1 MSISYF
7 VEGKIKTH
15 FKGDIKV
22 YSKENIVNSA
32 HQTII
37 QTGKEKGISY
47 GKADTLHQNDKPI
60 NGIDV
65 TLNLFFDGTQNNK
78 VNSILGEK
86 SGLSNRDDDSY
97 TNDFSNVAKGY
108 DAVAS
113 NVENQI
119 KVYIEG
125 IGTVDGKRDTLPLA
139 TGIPNN
145 AGSPLGTGDRGIKAK
160 VTRGCVKAA
169 QELSEKYENKEI
181 AKLKINVFGFSRGA
195 AAARHFVHIASTP
208 AKIVTLNDERMH
220 ILPPYH
226 YYEQPNGEKKAE
238 PSFTLNK
245 SQKGFVEQYGYF
257 GACLL
262 KNKVNVKHIEFNFAG
277 LYDTVASHG
286 VNHRGTSILG
296 VKIKDND
303 SEELHLDAIKN
314 CKVIVHFVT
323 QEEFR
328 ENFSLTNIKKS
339 GIKGIEL
346 TLPGVHSDIGGGYKN
361 KVRENVLIYQG
372 TKENCEKYKKILTDE
387 GWYKDDKEEIYIQR
401 KRRMRTTRTYRVS
414 NTYQLIGKRT
424 LLNEYDRIPLLRMI
438 EYSKQF
444 QVVYEDSKINDYQ
457 ITDPFINTIYIQLS
471 HYLYACHTLRNGY
484 IERYNKGEKINPQKY
499 LEELEKKSYLDYIDA
514 YNLKELRNKYLHWSA
529 NHYKTGMGPRVEEP
543 LPFKQRTRTNLEG

>member
-108 DAVAS
+108 DAVDPNAEGQ
-113 NVENQI
+113 VA
-119 KVYIEG
+119 VYIEG

-145 AGSPLGTGDRGIKAK
+145 AGSPTGEGDRGIKAK
-160 VTRGCVKAA
+160 VTRACINAGE
-169 QELSEKYENKEI
+169 ELYKKYKNKEI
-181 AKLKINVFGFSRGA
+181 SKLKINVFGFSRGA
-195 AAARHFVHIASTP
+195 AAARHFVYICHTP
-208 AKIVTLNDERMH
+208 AKME
-220 ILPPYH
+220 ILDSDRLRIYPPYH
-226 YYEQPNGEKKAE
+226 YYEQPNGEKKVE
-238 PSFTLNK
+238 PFFTLNK
-245 SQKGFVEQYGYF
+245 SQKDFVEQYGYF

-314 CKVIVHFVT
+314 CGVIIHFVT

-361 KVRENVLIYQG
+361 DVGENVLIYQG
-372 TKENCEKYKKILTDE
+372 TKENCKKYKEILIAE
-387 GWYKDDKEEIYIQR
+387 GWYKDTKEEIDIER
-401 KRRMRTTRTYRVS
+401 PKKRDDIHYK
-414 NTYQLIGKRT
+414 LIGKRK
-424 LLNEYDRIPLLRMI
+424 LSNEYSKIPLLRMI
-438 EYSKQF
+438 KYSKQF
-444 QVVYEDSKINDYQ
+444 QVIYEDSKINDYQ
-457 ITDPFINTIYIQLS
+457 ITDTFINTIDIKLS
-471 HYLYACHTLRNGY
+471 HYLYACHTLRNDY
-484 IERYNKGEKINPQKY
+484 IYKGEKINPQKY

-543 LPFKQRTRTNLEG
+543 LPLKQRTRTNLEG